1 MRTAISMTWEVC
13 NISDLRRLPRK
24 CWYHCEAQKHP
35 VKSVHISLGF
45 WVSRLPFTRIYSWEC
60 RQVYAIAI
68 QGHSHN
74 IGSKVIGT
82 GNCIND
88 LRTEQARIGQ
98 SVGPLGRSVPCSWT
112 PLQEEGQGWGGAHTN
127 AHSRAAPGRGTHP
140 LRAGSGAFPAPR
152 GCHPVGPSGS
162 KSLGLSRT
170 KASPLFDASIGI
182 LGLPPYP
189 HCSTHRV
196 FV

>member
-45 WVSRLPFTRIYSWEC
+45 WVSRLPFSRIYSWEC

-98 SVGPLGRSVPCSWT
+98 SGTVVHLCHAVEVHCRRKGRVGAGRILMPTHGLHRGV
-112 PLQEEGQGWGGAHTN
+112 AHIHC
-127 AHSRAAPGRGTHP
+127 A
-140 LRAGSGAFPAPR
+140 LVPAP
-152 GCHPVGPSGS
+152 STGS
-162 KSLGLSRT
+162 W
-170 KASPLFDASIGI
+170 
-182 LGLPPYP
+182 LP
-189 HCSTHRV
+189 TAWAFRI
-196 FV
+196 